1 MRKRKKVRNGVRK
14 GELSFKKEGGIS
26 FTLRDSC
33 VPSRLEAGWVR
44 SLLRQRIR
52 IQKRHW
58 SQKAVAFGVFCVPKS
73 LWTALTAGCF
83 LSGLVHFSFRIA
95 VTDSGLPRF
104 GKLRAKHWKCLIKS
118 RLVFIENKVCSEH
131 HGRQNCGK
139 AKCPHKSTGIG
150 CSGECNEPF
159 FANRLCICFVACR
172 TIPLQKSAAKAC
184 FSAERIVIGLLSVSV
199 TFALALFVV
208 RSVRSTK
215 NPLWITISGSK
226 YRGYW
231 IIRFW
236 FSYLRRSDFERWT
249 ENEFADGRGKLV
261 SVGLEQGVKLFVLL
275 RLPCDCNWISHTSRS
290 LSAADTVFGFQNPE
304 NIRAVTVIVHRVRC
318 NWADCACEIPEPGVL
333 GKEPQSQQK
342 RRRLP

>member
-58 SQKAVAFGVFCVPKS
+58 RTAAAKSGGIWSVLRTEAFVS
-73 LWTALTAGCF
+73 ALTAGCF

-104 GKLRAKHWKCLIKS
+104 GKLRAKHWKGLIKS

-150 CSGECNEPF
+150 CSGGSGF
-159 FANRLCICFVACR
+159 GICFVACR

-184 FSAERIVIGLLSVSV
+184 FSAERIVKGLLWTSA
-199 TFALALFVV
+199 TFALVLFVV
-208 RSVRSTK
+208 R
-215 NPLWITISGSK
+215 
-226 YRGYW
+226 
-231 IIRFW
+231 
-236 FSYLRRSDFERWT
+236 
-249 ENEFADGRGKLV
+249 
-261 SVGLEQGVKLFVLL
+261 
-275 RLPCDCNWISHTSRS
+275 
-290 LSAADTVFGFQNPE
+290 
-304 NIRAVTVIVHRVRC
+304 
-318 NWADCACEIPEPGVL
+318 
-333 GKEPQSQQK
+333 
-342 RRRLP
+342 

>member
-44 SLLRQRIR
+44 GLLRQRIR
-52 IQKRHW
+52 IQERHW
-58 SQKAVAFGVFCVPKS
+58 RTAAAKSGGIWSVLRAEAFVC
-73 LWTALTAGCF
+73 ALTAGCF

-118 RLVFIENKVCSEH
+118 RLVFFENKVCSEH

-150 CSGECNEPF
+150 CSGKCNEPF

-184 FSAERIVIGLLSVSV
+184 FSAERIVMGLLSVSV
-199 TFALALFVV
+199 TYALVLLVV

-215 NPLWITISGSK
+215 NPALN
-226 YRGYW
+226 YN
-231 IIRFW
+231 F
-236 FSYLRRSDFERWT
+236 
-249 ENEFADGRGKLV
+249 
-261 SVGLEQGVKLFVLL
+261 
-275 RLPCDCNWISHTSRS
+275 
-290 LSAADTVFGFQNPE
+290 
-304 NIRAVTVIVHRVRC
+304 RV
-318 NWADCACEIPEPGVL
+318 
-333 GKEPQSQQK
+333 
-342 RRRLP
+342 

>member
-1 MRKRKKVRNGVRK
+1 MFEKVQRAKRRQNIFKSGFEIYFSFYVENGLFSASCHLSMPENGAKVQNRVGFGVFWVPNCKKGQKHRMNIICGSEKKCGTEFEKANWASKMRVAFRLLYVIAASLPVLKPAEFAVFCDRGFGFRNGI
-14 GELSFKKEGGIS
+14 GE
-26 FTLRDSC
+26 
-33 VPSRLEAGWVR
+33 RL
-44 SLLRQRIR
+44 L
-52 IQKRHW
+52 
-58 SQKAVAFGVFCVPKS
+58 QKAVAFGVLCVPKS
-73 LWTALTAGCF
+73 LWAALTAGCF
-83 LSGLVHFSFRIA
+83 LSGSVHFSFRIA

-199 TFALALFVV
+199 TYAIALHAV

-215 NPLWITISGSK
+215 NPALN
-226 YRGYW
+226 YN
-231 IIRFW
+231 F
-236 FSYLRRSDFERWT
+236 
-249 ENEFADGRGKLV
+249 
-261 SVGLEQGVKLFVLL
+261 
-275 RLPCDCNWISHTSRS
+275 
-290 LSAADTVFGFQNPE
+290 
-304 NIRAVTVIVHRVRC
+304 RV
-318 NWADCACEIPEPGVL
+318 
-333 GKEPQSQQK
+333 
-342 RRRLP
+342 

>member
-1 MRKRKKVRNGVRK
+1 MRKWKKVRNGVRK
-14 GELSFKKEGGIS
+14 GELSFKNEGGIS

-33 VPSRLEAGWVR
+33 VPSRFEAGWVR

-58 SQKAVAFGVFCVPKS
+58 RTAAAKSGGIWSVLRTEAFVS
-73 LWTALTAGCF
+73 ALTAGCF

-95 VTDSGLPRF
+95 VIECNWSLRSSNRLRTSAIRKIT
-104 GKLRAKHWKCLIKS
+104 GKALKMFDKESVSFSLR
-118 RLVFIENKVCSEH
+118 NKDCSEH
-131 HGRQNCGK
+131 YGRQNCGK

-199 TFALALFVV
+199 TFALVLFVV

-215 NPLWITISGSK
+215 NPALN
-226 YRGYW
+226 YN
-231 IIRFW
+231 F
-236 FSYLRRSDFERWT
+236 
-249 ENEFADGRGKLV
+249 
-261 SVGLEQGVKLFVLL
+261 
-275 RLPCDCNWISHTSRS
+275 
-290 LSAADTVFGFQNPE
+290 
-304 NIRAVTVIVHRVRC
+304 RV
-318 NWADCACEIPEPGVL
+318 
-333 GKEPQSQQK
+333 
-342 RRRLP
+342 

>member
-1 MRKRKKVRNGVRK
+1 MRKRKKVRNEVRK

-52 IQKRHW
+52 IQKRYWRTAAAKSGGIW
-58 SQKAVAFGVFCVPKS
+58 SVLRTEAFVS
-73 LWTALTAGCF
+73 ALTAGCF

-104 GKLRAKHWKCLIKS
+104 EKLRAKHWKCLIKS

-150 CSGECNEPF
+150 CSGECNEPC
-159 FANRLCICFVACR
+159 FANRLCICFVTCR

-199 TFALALFVV
+199 TFALVLVVV

-215 NPLWITISGSK
+215 NPALN
-226 YRGYW
+226 YN
-231 IIRFW
+231 F
-236 FSYLRRSDFERWT
+236 
-249 ENEFADGRGKLV
+249 
-261 SVGLEQGVKLFVLL
+261 
-275 RLPCDCNWISHTSRS
+275 
-290 LSAADTVFGFQNPE
+290 
-304 NIRAVTVIVHRVRC
+304 RV
-318 NWADCACEIPEPGVL
+318 
-333 GKEPQSQQK
+333 
-342 RRRLP
+342 

>member
-1 MRKRKKVRNGVRK
+1 MFEKVQRAKKRQNIFKSGFEIYFSFCVENGLFSASCHLSRPENGAKVQNRVGFGVFWAQNRKKRQKHRMNIICGS
-14 GELSFKKEGGIS
+14 EKKCGTEFEKANWAS
-26 FTLRDSC
+26 KRRVAF
-33 VPSRLEAGWVR
+33 RLLYVIAA
-44 SLLRQRIR
+44 SLPVLKPAEFAFFLRQRIR
-52 IQKRHW
+52 IQERHW
-58 SQKAVAFGVFCVPKS
+58 RTAAAKSGGIWSVLRTEAFVS
-73 LWTALTAGCF
+73 TLTAGCF

-172 TIPLQKSAAKAC
+172 TIPLQKSTAKAC

-199 TFALALFVV
+199 IFALVLFVV

-215 NPLWITISGSK
+215 KTALN
-226 YRGYW
+226 YN
-231 IIRFW
+231 F
-236 FSYLRRSDFERWT
+236 
-249 ENEFADGRGKLV
+249 
-261 SVGLEQGVKLFVLL
+261 
-275 RLPCDCNWISHTSRS
+275 
-290 LSAADTVFGFQNPE
+290 
-304 NIRAVTVIVHRVRC
+304 RV
-318 NWADCACEIPEPGVL
+318 
-333 GKEPQSQQK
+333 
-342 RRRLP
+342 